1 MIARR
6 AAIVASGGRWR
17 YPPAVEQKSDFRI
30 PVAAAPAYLTATVAA
45 VSAAGAVVVLVMVGY
60 LLATM
65 NRLSR
70 EPSTTLVFAFFPVL
84 ALGLLASAAVMALLA
99 RGEFRL
105 LRNPPVFTAEG
116 VRLRVFARRGYDVFV
131 PWERVT
137 RLRIADRGP
146 RPFLVVDVPGA
157 EDLVGDDPGKAERL
171 RRTAER
177 FEGAA
182 FVYGLR
188 GALIHA
194 EDLDAVVDRLS
205 DGAVA
210 LDY

>member
-1 MIARR
+1 
-6 AAIVASGGRWR
+6 
-17 YPPAVEQKSDFRI
+17 VEQKSDYPL

-45 VSAAGAVVVLVMVGY
+45 VSAAGALVVMVMVGY
-60 LLATM
+60 LLTTM
-65 NRLSR
+65 NRLSS
-70 EPSTTLVFAFFPVL
+70 EPAVTVVFVFFPL
-84 ALGLLASAAVMALLA
+84 MALGLLAAATVMALLA
-99 RGEFRL
+99 RAEFRL
-105 LRNPPVFTAEG
+105 LRNPPVFTADG

-131 PWERVT
+131 PWDRVS
-137 RLRIADRGP
+137 RLRIADKGP
-146 RPFLVVDVPGA
+146 RPFLVVDVHGA
-157 EDLVGDDPGKAERL
+157 EDLVGGDPGKAERL

-188 GALIHA
+188 GALVHA
-194 EDLDAVVDRLS
+194 EDLDAVVGRLS